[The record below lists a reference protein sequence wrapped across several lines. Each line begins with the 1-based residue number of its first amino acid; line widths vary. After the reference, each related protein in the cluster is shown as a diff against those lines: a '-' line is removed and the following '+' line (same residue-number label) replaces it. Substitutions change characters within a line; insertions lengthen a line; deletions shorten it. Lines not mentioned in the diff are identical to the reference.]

1 MDSKLVS
8 PAKGN
13 DMIKLEFSIDE
24 TNFLLMLLGRL
35 PFADSNNIIRNIVEQ
50 AQPQVPPEEE
60 KPADA
65 E

>member
-1 MDSKLVS
+1 
-8 PAKGN
+8 
-13 DMIKLEFSIDE
+13 MIKLEFSIDE

-50 AQPQVPPEEE
+50 AQPQVPPEGE